1 VSGASTGGGT
11 VHDDLGIFARTFP
24 RDTAGQ
30 VARAVQQAGF
40 GLVQLNLSSFGL
52 PTIPPGEVLAGLDLA
67 GIRSAFADFG
77 VSIWGVSVTYNM
89 IDPDAGRRARA
100 TAQARAFIERIPE
113 LGAGVATLCTGTRD
127 PSDIWRGHP
136 DNAREGSWTDLRASL
151 AELLPAARTAGI
163 RLGIE
168 PEPANVV
175 SGAVAARRLL
185 HELGGDAG
193 LVGIVLDPANLV
205 QVPTAHQQRD
215 ILTAAFTGLADDI
228 VCLHAKDVT
237 EAGYAAA
244 GHGLLDYELIFGLR
258 ATLPR
263 PVPVIVQDVS
273 EADSIRVREMLA
285 GLLRR
290 HPWAPDPAGPA

>member
-1 VSGASTGGGT
+1 
-11 VHDDLGIFARTFP
+11 
-24 RDTAGQ
+24 
-30 VARAVQQAGF
+30 
-40 GLVQLNLSSFGL
+40 
-52 PTIPPGEVLAGLDLA
+52 
-67 GIRSAFADFG
+67 
-77 VSIWGVSVTYNM
+77 M
-89 IDPDAGRRARA
+89 IDPDAGRRSRA

-113 LGAGVATLCTGTRD
+113 LGAQVATLCTGTHD

-136 DNAREGSWTDLRASL
+136 DNAREGSWSDLRASL
-151 AELLPAARTAGI
+151 AELLPAARMAGI

-175 SGAVAARRLL
+175 SSAVAARRLL

-193 LVGIVLDPANLV
+193 LVGIVLDPANLI

-228 VCLHAKDVT
+228 VGLHAKDVT

-244 GHGLLDYELIFGLR
+244 GRGLLDYELIFSLR
-258 ATLPR
+258 ATLPG
-263 PVPVIVQDVS
+263 PVPVIVQDAS

-290 HPWAPDPAGPA
+290 YPGPPVPAVVVIDQVDRERRSAHDY

>member
-1 VSGASTGGGT
+1 MSA
-11 VHDDLGIFARTFP
+11 DLGIFARTFR
-24 RDTAGQ
+24 RDTAEQ

-52 PTIPPGEVLAGLDLA
+52 PTIPPGEVLAGLDLP
-67 GIRSAFADFG
+67 GIRSAFTDCG
-77 VSIWGVSVTYNM
+77 ISIWGVSVTYNM
-89 IDPDAGRRARA
+89 IDPDAGRRARD
-100 TAQARAFIERIPE
+100 TARARAFIERIPE
-113 LGAGVATLCTGTRD
+113 LGAQVATLCTGTRD

-136 DNAREGSWTDLRASL
+136 DNARERSWGDLRASL

-163 RLGIE
+163 RLGVE

-175 SGAVAARRLL
+175 CSAVAARRLL

-193 LVGIVLDPANLV
+193 LVGIVVDPANLI

-215 ILTAAFTGLADDI
+215 IVTAAFTGLAGDI
-228 VCLHAKDVT
+228 VALHAKDVA

-244 GHGLLDYELIFGLR
+244 GHGLLDYELIFSLR
-258 ATLPR
+258 AALPR
-263 PVPVIVQDVS
+263 PVPVIVQDTS
-273 EADSIRVREMLA
+273 ETDSIRVREMLA

-290 HPWAPDPAGPA
+290 YPGPPDPGGPA